1 MFVFILNII
10 IYRCNAGFGEST
22 VATAVCAACAL
33 RCSTC
38 STVDVCTACTT
49 VATPNRVPF
58 AAGANACSYLY

>member
-38 STVDVCTACTT
+38 STVDMCTACTT
-49 VATPNRVPF
+49 VTDHHRVAF